1 MTIHIEQL
9 RYVHLGSRDPGA
21 AAEQV
26 VALLGLQE
34 AWRGDGDIALR
45 SDARACTLAY
55 AQAPLSRQ
63 SIGLE
68 VRDTD
73 TLAHAAQVL
82 EAQGITARRDDALAA
97 RRQVKALL
105 AFTTPGGLAIE
116 LVVRPLHKG
125 WRFHA
130 SRDSGMTGL
139 SAVAIR
145 TPQIARDEALWRE
158 VFGLRV
164 ADWIGDAVYLGLDSA
179 VDRAHHRLSLHPS
192 TGSGVLAV
200 EFGVESCDKVMQQ
213 FYLLRDQGLPIRHGP
228 GRRPTS
234 EQVFLSFD
242 GPDDVIYSVV
252 AEGRNLGADD
262 RPRQFAVAPESYCGW
277 GSDCSIAEYLSQAV
291 DVQGNA
297 RTRPQLREVGK
308 P

>member
-21 AAEQV
+21 AAEQA

-34 AWRGDGDIALR
+34 AWRGEGEVALR

-82 EAQGITARRDDALAA
+82 EAQGISARRDDALAA

-179 VDRAHHRLSLHPS
+179 VDRAHHRLSLHPAS
-192 TGSGVLAV
+192 GSGVLAV

-252 AEGRNLGADD
+252 AEGRTLGADD

>member
-1 MTIHIEQL
+1 MTITIEQL

-21 AAEQV
+21 AAAQAI
-26 VALLGLQE
+26 ALLGLQE
-34 AWRGDGDIALR
+34 SWRSDGEVALR

-68 VRDTD
+68 VRDTE
-73 TLAHAAQVL
+73 TLARAVLAL
-82 EAQGITARRDDALAA
+82 EAQGISARRDDALAA

-105 AFTTPGGLAIE
+105 AFTTPGGLSIE

-130 SRDSGMTGL
+130 SRDSGMSGL

-145 TPQIARDEALWRE
+145 TPQIARDEALWRD
-158 VFGLRV
+158 VFGLRI

-192 TGSGVLAV
+192 SGSGVLAV

-213 FYLLRDQGLPIRHGP
+213 FYLLRDQGLPVRHGP

-234 EQVFLSFD
+234 EQVFLTFE
-242 GPDDVIYSVV
+242 GPDDVLYSVV
-252 AEGRNLGADD
+252 AEGRTLGQDD
-262 RPRQFAVAPESYCGW
+262 RPRQFAAVPEAYCGW
-277 GSDCSIAEYLSQAV
+277 GSDCSIPEYLSQA
-291 DVQGNA
+291 DGTQGSTRA
-297 RTRPQLREVGK
+297 RPQLREVGK